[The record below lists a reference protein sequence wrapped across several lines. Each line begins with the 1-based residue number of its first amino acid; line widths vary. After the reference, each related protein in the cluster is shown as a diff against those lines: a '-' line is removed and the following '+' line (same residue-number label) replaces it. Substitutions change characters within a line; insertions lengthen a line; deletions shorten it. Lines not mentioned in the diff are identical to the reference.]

1 MRWRVVWW
9 GVHGSGGDGGGKS
22 TKWLTFERLG
32 DSCGG
37 MESSDGPD
45 LDLIFAALA
54 DPTRRAMLST
64 LLGGEQKVGDLA
76 EPLPMS
82 LAAVSKHLQILA
94 RAGLVSQ
101 LRDGRVR
108 TCRLEPDGLAAA
120 FVWMQGFGAF
130 AMDDYDALERYIE
143 AALAE
148 VAGESDEAEEPR

>member
-1 MRWRVVWW
+1 MWAGRDCSGVV
-9 GVHGSGGDGGGKS
+9 D
-22 TKWLTFERLG
+22 TQ
-32 DSCGG
+32 DA
-37 MESSDGPD
+37 PD

-54 DPTRRAMLST
+54 DPTRRAILAS
-64 LLGGEQKVGDLA
+64 LLDGERKVGDLA

-130 AMDDYDALERYIE
+130 AMEDYDALERYIE
-143 AALAE
+143 ATLAE
-148 VAGESDEAEEPR
+148 DEAGEEPR